1 MKAYLLD
8 IARMTCHVVG
18 ACAHSGDSIGDSVDT
33 QFRIHNLILE
43 DDRNDHSK
51 YQKNHNFISCI
62 KSFIAY
68 HKNDLEILTIAM
80 ICPVLK
86 FDHQIERYHK
96 NKFSWSACIPLGDT
110 NHV

>member
-1 MKAYLLD
+1 
-8 IARMTCHVVG
+8 MTCHVVG

-33 QFRIHNLILE
+33 QFCIHNLILE

-86 FDHQIERYHK
+86 SDHQIERYHK

-110 NHV
+110 DHV